1 MYCTAV
7 KSIYII
13 YMYAFIIHKKKK
25 TFHHSNY
32 KKKNNYAMPTVNL
45 GTVYRRQNDGF

>member
-13 YMYAFIIHKKKK
+13 YMYAFSIHMKKKH
-25 TFHHSNY
+25 FIIQII
-32 KKKNNYAMPTVNL
+32 KKNNCAMPTVNL

>member
-13 YMYAFIIHKKKK
+13 YMYAFIIHMKK

-32 KKKNNYAMPTVNL
+32 LKKNNYAMPTVNL